1 MNENIIKSESLHAV
15 DEIVSLLGKEI
26 ACSDEFLVVLEE
38 ERQAIL
44 KMDVAT
50 LVTIS
55 RRKMLLLDR
64 LQDFDKS
71 VEKRVEFLKD
81 LLTFNGF
88 EVRVQEEKGETEDA
102 PVTYT
107 LGVTDIIF
115 NPVIAVYQMR
125 LKTKEGKKVSP
136 AYWNQYTN
144 KIDNRYWRF
153 WIKLKKD

>member
-1 MNENIIKSESLHAV
+1 MALTKGKHIVE
-15 DEIVSLLGKEI
+15 EINGNRCTIVEKG
-26 ACSDEFLVVLEE
+26 
-38 ERQAIL
+38 
-44 KMDVAT
+44 MD
-50 LVTIS
+50 
-55 RRKMLLLDR
+55 
-64 LQDFDKS
+64 
-71 VEKRVEFLKD
+71 EKRVEFLKD

-136 AYWNQYTN
+136 AYWNQYTD